1 MPLISQQ
8 AALDSI
14 LARYSKQIGP
24 DFSGYRNHCYRV
36 LNVYVQLAALH
47 GVPVNVDEAAIALAF
62 HDIGL
67 WTDKTLDYL
76 PPSEREALQYL
87 ADDSQFDA
95 RKIGLMI
102 SEHHKLLPYTAD
114 QQVELFRQA
123 DLVDF
128 SLGLVR
134 HGLSRAFIRELKA
147 AFPNAG
153 FHRRLLQLG
162 LKNLVQHPFK
172 PAPMMKL

>member
-1 MPLISQQ
+1 MITRQ
-8 AALDSI
+8 AVLDSI
-14 LARYSKQIGP
+14 LAQYSTLIGA
-24 DFSGYRNHCYRV
+24 DFAGYRNHCYRV
-36 LNVYVQLAALH
+36 LNVYVQLAALK
-47 GVPVNVDEAAIALAF
+47 GVAVNVDEAAIALAF

-76 PPSEREALQYL
+76 PPSVREARQYL
-87 ADDSQFDA
+87 AANAGFDVT
-95 RKIGLMI
+95 KIGLMI
-102 SEHHKLLPYTAD
+102 SEHHKLLPYKAD
-114 QQVELFRQA
+114 PQVELFRRA

-134 HGLSRAFIRELKA
+134 HGLSKSWIAELKA
-147 AFPNAG
+147 VFPNAG
-153 FHRRLLQLG
+153 FHNRLLQLG